1 MRIVSLFGAFA
12 CFVVSC
18 ATLQEKGET
27 AAMDPRFEHLP
38 PLISRDVLFGNPV
51 KMAARISP
59 DGTRLSYLAPS
70 PDKQVLNVWVRTVG
84 KEDDCMVTRDE
95 YRGIRVYG
103 WAWNDRYIVYL
114 QDTNGDENY
123 HLYAVNLET
132 LETRDLTPFPG
143 VKATSLI
150 SDRHFPNEIYIGLNK
165 RDPQVFDLYRLNIVT
180 GELTLDTENPGDVEG
195 WLADRNFV
203 IRAAVASNLETAD
216 TILRIRES
224 KDAPWRDFMVIPFGE
239 NGAIID
245 FTENNRTLLLETSV
259 GSNTTRLV
267 EYDPV
272 ENKEIRLIAQHPKA
286 DVGGIMLHP
295 ETNAVQAVR
304 FTYLREEWQVFDP
317 TVQADLD
324 VLEPLR
330 DGDLFIVGR
339 DRADTK
345 WVVGYEL
352 DRAPYSFYLYD
363 RTTKKAEFLFTH
375 QPALEEY
382 TLAPMKPVI
391 IMARDGIEL
400 PSYLTLPVGI
410 EPKNL
415 PLVLYV
421 HGGPWARDE
430 WGYNAAVQWFANR
443 GYAVL
448 QVNYR
453 GSTGFGKDF
462 VNAGNG
468 QWGIGAMQH
477 DLTDAVQW
485 AVKEGIADP
494 KRVAIFGGSYGGY
507 ATLAGLTFT
516 PELYACGVDIVG
528 PSNIQT
534 LMATIPPYWK
544 PFKMQMLRRIGDV
557 ENDPEFNRKISP
569 LFHVDKIRAP
579 LMIGQGQNDPRVKV
593 SESDQIVA
601 AMRKKNIPVVYI
613 LYPDEGHGFA
623 RPENRMDFFG
633 RAEQF
638 LSHCLGGRAEPYH
651 EKIPGTTAQEK

>member
-1 MRIVSLFGAFA
+1 M
-12 CFVVSC
+12 
-18 ATLQEKGET
+18 
-27 AAMDPRFEHLP
+27 
-38 PLISRDVLFGNPV
+38 
-51 KMAARISP
+51 
-59 DGTRLSYLAPS
+59 
-70 PDKQVLNVWVRTVG
+70 
-84 KEDDCMVTRDE
+84 
-95 YRGIRVYG
+95 
-103 WAWNDRYIVYL
+103 
-114 QDTNGDENY
+114 
-123 HLYAVNLET
+123 NLET

-143 VKATSLI
+143 VKAAHII
-150 SDRHFPNEIYIGLNK
+150 SDRHFPDEIYVGLNK

-180 GELTLDTENPGDVEG
+180 GELSLDTENPGDVEG
-195 WLADRNFV
+195 WVADRDFV

-216 TILRIRES
+216 TILRIREN
-224 KDAPWRDFMVIPFGE
+224 KNAPWRDFMVVPFGE
-239 NGAIID
+239 DGSVVD

-259 GSNTTRLV
+259 GSNTTRLI
-267 EYDPV
+267 EYDPF

-317 TVQADLD
+317 TVKADLD

-330 DGDLFIVGR
+330 EGDLFIVGR
-339 DRADTK
+339 DRADKK
-345 WVVGYEL
+345 WIIGYEL
-352 DRAPYSFYLYD
+352 DEAPYSFYLYD
-363 RTTKKAEFLFTH
+363 RETKKAKFLFTH
-375 QPALEEY
+375 QPELEKY
-382 TLAPMKPVI
+382 TLAPMKPLI
-391 IMARDGIEL
+391 IKARDGLEL
-400 PSYLTLPVGI
+400 PSYLTLPVGV
-410 EPKNL
+410 EPKDL
-415 PLVLYV
+415 PLILYV
-421 HGGPWARDE
+421 HGGPWARDD
-430 WGYNAAVQWFANR
+430 WGYNAAAQWFANR

-468 QWGIGAMQH
+468 QWGVGAMQH

-485 AVKEGIADP
+485 AIKEGIADP

-507 ATLAGLTFT
+507 AVLAGLTFT

-557 ENDPEFNRKISP
+557 ENDAEFNKKISP
-569 LFHVDKIRAP
+569 LFHVEKIRAP

-601 AMRKKNIPVVYI
+601 AMRAKNIPVTYI

-623 RPENRMDFFG
+623 RPENRMDFFA

-638 LSHCLGGRAEPYH
+638 LAQCLGGRAEPYP